1 MSNKVTN
8 PSEVKAAP
16 AEDQVEAPADNDA
29 GTNVGTGM
37 KIRKAFMLR
46 MFLPDTNWIAREVI
60 GKGKGT
66 TVMLG
71 RVFGICTSVEEKMNT
86 VGDKVIP
93 SISVRGIFQAEN
105 YHTGEVSESASV
117 YLPGALAEK
126 IASMFKADPQLK
138 TVEID
143 TDIGVEAT
151 GKTIPYAWTA
161 TQWIDGDKQ
170 NPLARLRDSR
180 KRPDNAAKLVAP
192 AAQALIA
199 APAK

>member
-1 MSNKVTN
+1 MSNKGN
-8 PSEVKAAP
+8 KATP
-16 AEDQVEAPADNDA
+16 AEDAVKPDADNDK
-29 GTNVGTGM
+29 GTNAATGL
-37 KIRKAFMLR
+37 KVRKAFMLR
-46 MFLPDTNWIAREVI
+46 MFLPDANWIAREVVA
-60 GKGKGT
+60 KGKGT

-71 RVFGICTSVEEKMNT
+71 RVFGICTGIERKMNT

-105 YHTGEVSESASV
+105 YNTGEMSESASV
-117 YLPGALAEK
+117 YLPSALAEK
-126 IASMFKADPQLK
+126 IATMFESDEALK
-138 TVEID
+138 TIEID

-180 KRPDNAAKLVAP
+180 KRPENAAQLKAGDAP
-192 AAQALIA
+192 AQLA
-199 APAK
+199 APAT

>member
-1 MSNKVTN
+1 MSNKGKK
-8 PSEVKAAP
+8 EVAP
-16 AEDQVEAPADNDA
+16 EDQVTVDPEVKDEVNP
-29 GTNVGTGM
+29 GTGM

-46 MFLPDTNWIAREVI
+46 MFLPDANWIAREVTA
-60 GKGKGT
+60 KGKGT

-71 RVFGICTSVEEKMNT
+71 RVFGICTGFERKMNT

-93 SISVRGIFQAEN
+93 SISIRGNFQAEN
-105 YHTGEVSESASV
+105 YFTGEVSESASV

-126 IASMFKADPQLK
+126 LVTMFEGDENLK
-138 TVEID
+138 TIEID

-170 NPLARLRDSR
+170 NPLARLKSSR
-180 KRPDNAAKLVAP
+180 KRPDNAALLKSGYAI
-192 AAQALIA
+192 AQLA
-199 APAK
+199 APSK